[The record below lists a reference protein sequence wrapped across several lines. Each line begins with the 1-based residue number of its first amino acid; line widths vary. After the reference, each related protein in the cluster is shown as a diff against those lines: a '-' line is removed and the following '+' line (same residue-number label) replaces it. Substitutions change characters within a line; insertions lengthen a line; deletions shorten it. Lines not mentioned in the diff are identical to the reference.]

1 MKFAAWTTDDW
12 VRHYAGPRWSG
23 RADPGSAWD
32 AQGRRVPGEMVR
44 IGGERTIL
52 MVADVREAKA
62 QLDQRFGKLA
72 DEMAACNMLDQAE
85 REAFDAHVAEW
96 RTFFCG
102 GAPDGRR
109 EPHVEVVGLAAQ
121 MNQVDRFEHVRRV
134 WAERLAEHYKTGE
147 TEEDRAEKRRK
158 PALILAAIAGFLY
171 FFGPPLHRELFGP
184 VVIHKDLV
192 ARRRQK
198 ALDSGDLDVALE
210 TGKGIGADL
219 AAKVNDVL
227 NLAPYTNRGVIQPE
241 PKQLPPG
248 PENAVA
254 SAFGEEADATEH
266 EDSEHDDE
274 SDSES
279 DEDSEE

>member
-1 MKFAAWTTDDW
+1 MKFAAWTADDW
-12 VRHYAGPRWSG
+12 MRHYAGPRWSG

-44 IGGERTIL
+44 VGAERAIL

-62 QLDQRFGKLA
+62 QLDQRYGKLA

-85 REAFDAHVAEW
+85 RDAFDAHVSEW

-121 MNQVDRFEHVRRV
+121 MNQVDRFEHVLKV
-134 WAERLAEHYKTGE
+134 WSGRLAEHYKTGE

-158 PALILAAIAGFLY
+158 PALILGAIAGFLY

-184 VVIHKDLV
+184 VVIHKDSV

-198 ALDSGDLDVALE
+198 AQDSGDMDVAIDG
-210 TGKGIGADL
+210 GKGIGPDL
-219 AAKVNDVL
+219 AAKVNDAL
-227 NLAPYTNRGVIQPE
+227 NLVPYTNRGTIQPE

-248 PENAVA
+248 PETAME
-254 SAFGEEADATEH
+254 SALGGDVDAAAEDDSEH
-266 EDSEHDDE
+266 EDE
-274 SDSES
+274 SES
-279 DEDSEE
+279 EEDSEE